1 MVGPARKLR
10 IRDFASA
17 GLLAGFLTLA
27 AGSVET
33 DSEAE
38 KVASE
43 PSAYN
48 LAAEQLYDEYDANK
62 VAADM
67 KYEGKIVTVTGRIE
81 SIGKSSSAYIV
92 IGGTGLSGV
101 QCSFPEGQYSA
112 IARLAEGQLITAKGK
127 VLGQLV
133 GNVLVENCTLQ

>member
-1 MVGPARKLR
+1 MKKLKNR
-10 IRDFASA
+10 NIASA
-17 GLLAGFLTLA
+17 SLLAIFLVLA

-48 LAAEQLYDEYDANK
+48 LAAEQLYAEYDANK

-67 KYEGKIVTVTGRIE
+67 KYDGKIVTVTGRIE

-101 QCSFPEGQYSA
+101 QCSFPEGQNSA
-112 IARLAEGQLITAKGK
+112 IANLAEGQLITAKGK
-127 VLGQLV
+127 VSGQLV
-133 GNVLVENCTLQ
+133 GNVQVRNCTLQ